1 MHIVIDS
8 LWILTQL
15 PSCLMVVA
23 FEASKLLVSW
33 KWRIVMRLT
42 LSSPNMNF
50 KTPCL

>member
-8 LWILTQL
+8 LRILTQL
-15 PSCLMVVA
+15 PFCLMVIA
-23 FEASKLLVSW
+23 SEANKFLVSW
-33 KWRIVMRLT
+33 KWRMVMRLT